1 MYGTLTVFGASLL
14 FFFLFYQAGS
24 ASKTREV
31 GSGMLVEHSGRAP
44 RLEMVSFKK
53 LNKGTLALG
62 VVFKVSIYTYL
73 QVFGISMGFP

>member
-1 MYGTLTVFGASLL
+1 MCTFDEVFLHL
-14 FFFLFYQAGS
+14 YFYVWSNQAGS
-24 ASKTREV
+24 SKAKEV

-62 VVFKVSIYTYL
+62 VVFKVRDSLDQIDHQPY
-73 QVFGISMGFP
+73 S

>member
-1 MYGTLTVFGASLL
+1 MCTFDEVFLHL
-14 FFFLFYQAGS
+14 YFYVWSNQAGS
-24 ASKTREV
+24 SKAQEV

-62 VVFKVSIYTYL
+62 VVFKVRDSLDQIDHQPY
-73 QVFGISMGFP
+73 S